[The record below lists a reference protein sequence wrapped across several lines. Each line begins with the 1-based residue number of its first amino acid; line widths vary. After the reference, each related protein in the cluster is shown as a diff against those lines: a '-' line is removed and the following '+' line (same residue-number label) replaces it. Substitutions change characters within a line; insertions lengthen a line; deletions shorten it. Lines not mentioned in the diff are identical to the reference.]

1 MQVNDATT
9 PLTSA
14 MGASGPAPGQ
24 LGKEQFLMLL
34 VAQIGHQD
42 PLNPLDDK
50 EFVAQ
55 LAQFSSLEQAVQMNE
70 RLAMLEVGQSA
81 ALNTQVTG
89 LIGKQVTATGDKLE
103 LGAPGEAAPLA
114 LHLGAAAS
122 KVTAKIYDG
131 SGKLVRT
138 LELGSMGQGA
148 QHATWDGR
156 DDQGTPLPAGDY
168 RVEYEASDLSGASV
182 PVTAQVVGIVTGVS
196 FDKGYPEL
204 LLGSERIRPA
214 DVTEIRSL

>member
-1 MQVNDATT
+1 MQIQGTSTT
-9 PLTSA
+9 DPVSTLNSEK
-14 MGASGPAPGQ
+14 MPGKV
-24 LGKEQFLMLL
+24 GKEDFMNLL
-34 VAQIGHQD
+34 ATQLKNQD
-42 PLNPLDDK
+42 PLDPAKNDQML
-50 EFVAQ
+50 AQ

-81 ALNTQVTG
+81 GLNTQVTG

-122 KVTAKIYDG
+122 KVTATIYDG
-131 SGKLVRT
+131 SGKLIRT

-148 QHATWDGR
+148 QHASWDGR

>member
-14 MGASGPAPGQ
+14 MGAAGPAPGQ

-81 ALNTQVTG
+81 GLNTQVTG

-148 QHATWDGR
+148 QHASWDGR